1 VKRVT
6 RENAALGAA
15 RFIFS
20 HELQGSDVAGRSVCR
35 NSQAVGVVVPQV
47 FPSLMGVVGGETYSQ
62 TPLTAGRR
70 VKVYSGFEGGAT
82 SEKIVRRSV
91 LWKTTMMC

>member
-1 VKRVT
+1 MR
-6 RENAALGAA
+6 
-15 RFIFS
+15 
-20 HELQGSDVAGRSVCR
+20 R
-35 NSQAVGVVVPQV
+35 NSQAVGVLVSQV

-70 VKVYSGFEGGAT
+70 LKVYSGFEGGAT
-82 SEKIVRRSV
+82 PEKIVRRSV

>member
-1 VKRVT
+1 VT
-6 RENAALGAA
+6 RGTGLPV
-15 RFIFS
+15 FFLVTS
-20 HELQGSDVAGRSVCR
+20 FKVATLLSRSVCHNR
-35 NSQAVGVVVPQV
+35 QAVGVVVPQV

-70 VKVYSGFEGGAT
+70 LKVYSGFEGGAT